1 MIINICNLKLLY
13 PCSRTK
19 LIQGEKRVRSA
30 HLSVKIIIILP
41 KSVDISTNG
50 AYLNDGSS
58 LMPSL
63 SFSIN
68 PLD

>member
-1 MIINICNLKLLY
+1 MRINICNWKLVY
-13 PCSRTK
+13 PGSRTK

-50 AYLNDGSS
+50 VLE
-58 LMPSL
+58 
-63 SFSIN
+63 
-68 PLD
+68 